1 MTYSVHKF
9 GGSSLRHYEGLSD
22 CIEVLAQYQKD
33 GTAIAVVS
41 ALYGVTNLLEQA
53 AFRARD
59 GESFA
64 AALEEIGKRHEV
76 VVQAIET
83 SYPGS
88 TAGLNNQLNEQIEH
102 VRSRLEGI
110 GLLSEIPDR
119 ALAEILGSGEHMSSL
134 LFEAALSATGF
145 TSSRLDY
152 SQALVASGP
161 VMDALVDI
169 EASKSR
175 LQASLQ
181 DCPAI
186 VVIPGFVAASGKG
199 ELVTLGRNGSDYSA
213 ACIAAALTAQ
223 SCIIWKDVD
232 GIFTANPALVHDAR
246 LLPQVS
252 YNEAM
257 ELSYFGAKV
266 INAKAIGPLMAYE
279 IPCEIRNVHCRE
291 RPGTVISKTTDT
303 TIKGIS
309 HLEGI
314 ALINIA
320 GPGMRGRVGSAQR
333 VFNAMAREN
342 ISVIL
347 IVQSSSEYAI
357 SLAVREECSQAAV
370 AALNEEFHFER
381 LHQLITQV
389 SARTGRAIISLV
401 GDGLWHRRG
410 VAARLLTAV
419 SAAGVNVE
427 AIAQGPSERAIAL
440 AVKSDEATLAIKAC
454 HDTFFSAEQHL
465 DVVLLGCGAVGAV
478 LLKQFHTQQEK
489 LAEQGIRIRVRA
501 IANSSKLLL
510 AEHALDLE
518 NWQDQLRQ
526 HGREYSWDD
535 VLAIKPDM
543 GLINP
548 TIIDCT
554 ASESVAR
561 QYADFIENGFNV
573 VAANKYANTLEQDY
587 YQRLRDLCRQRFRKF
602 LYETNVGAGLPVID
616 NLQTLMHSGDNL
628 LEFNGILSGSLSLI
642 FGLLDDGESFSAAV
656 AKAREKGF
664 TEPDPREDL
673 SGNDVARKLLIIARE
688 FGFKM
693 ELSDVEVEPVLPA
706 GTVDELALDELAQ
719 AFTTHDETFAER
731 VSAAAED
738 NRVLRYVASI
748 RDGRCSV
755 GIQEVGS
762 QHPLYNIRDGENAL
776 ALLTRYYQPIPI
788 VLRGYGAGNEVTAA
802 GVFGDVLRTLWRP
815 VDQ

>member
-9 GGSSLRHYEGLSD
+9 GGSSLRHHEGLAD
-22 CIEVLAQYQKD
+22 CIEVLEQYSAD
-33 GTAIAVVS
+33 STAIAVVS
-41 ALYGVTNLLEQA
+41 ALFGVTNLLELA
-53 AFRARD
+53 AHQARD
-59 GESFA
+59 GESFDL
-64 AALEEIGKRHEV
+64 ALEQIADTHDS
-76 VVQAIET
+76 VVQAIES

-88 TAGLNNQLNEQIEH
+88 TVTLSEQLSNHLSHI
-102 VRSRLEGI
+102 RSRLSGI
-110 GLLSEIPDR
+110 GLLGEIPEKVS
-119 ALAEILGSGEHMSSL
+119 AEILGSGEHMSSM
-134 LFEAALSATGF
+134 LFETALTARGQECR
-145 TSSRLDY
+145 RLDH
-152 SQALVASGP
+152 SQSLVADGP
-161 VMDALVDI
+161 VLDALVDI
-169 EASKSR
+169 DASKSR
-175 LQASLQ
+175 LDDALQ
-181 DCPAI
+181 GCPSI
-186 VVIPGFVAASGKG
+186 IVIPGFVAATPNA

-213 ACIAAALTAQ
+213 ACVAAALAAD

-232 GIFTANPALVHDAR
+232 GIFTANPALVRDAR

-266 INAKAIGPLMAYE
+266 INAKAIGPLMSYE
-279 IPCEIRNVHCRE
+279 IRCEIRNVHNRDQ
-291 RPGTVISKTTDT
+291 PGTVVSKVTDT

-309 HLEGI
+309 HLDGI

-333 VFNAMAREN
+333 VFNAMARKN
-342 ISVIL
+342 ISAIL

-357 SLAVREECSQAAV
+357 SLAVREEHSDAAV

-401 GDGLWHRRG
+401 GDGLYHKKG

-440 AVKSDEATLAIKAC
+440 SVESNEAALAIKAC
-454 HDTFFSAEQHL
+454 HDVFFSAEQHL
-465 DVVLLGCGAVGAV
+465 DVILLGCGAVGAV
-478 LLKQFHTQQEK
+478 LLQQFHTQQEN
-489 LAEQGIRIRVRA
+489 LAGHEIRIRVRGL
-501 IANSSKLLL
+501 ANSSKLLL
-510 AEHALDLE
+510 AEHAIDLE
-518 NWQDQLRQ
+518 NWRDELEQ
-526 HGREYSWDD
+526 HGRDYNWDD
-535 VLAIKPDM
+535 ILAIKSDL

-554 ASESVAR
+554 ASPEVAR
-561 QYADFIENGFNV
+561 QYADFIDEGFNV
-573 VAANKYANTLEQDY
+573 VAANKHANTLDQEY
-587 YQRLRDLCRQRFRKF
+587 YERLRELCKQRFCKF
-602 LYETNVGAGLPVID
+602 LYETNVGAGLPVMD
-616 NLQTLMHSGDNL
+616 NIQGLMHSGDSL
-628 LEFNGILSGSLSLI
+628 QEFNGILSGSLSLI
-642 FGLLDDGESFSAAV
+642 FGLLDDGMSFSEAV
-656 AKAREKGF
+656 ASAREKGF

-688 FGFKM
+688 FGLKM
-693 ELSDVEVEPVLPA
+693 ELADVEVESVLPA
-706 GTVDELALDELAQ
+706 DFPEGLAVDELADAFAELDKA
-719 AFTTHDETFAER
+719 FAER
-731 VSAAAED
+731 ISAAAAD
-738 NRVLRYVASI
+738 DKVLRYAARI
-748 RDGRCSV
+748 RDGKCSV
-755 GIQEVGS
+755 GIQEVGPK
-762 QHPLYNIRDGENAL
+762 HPLYNIRDGENAL